1 MGGDD
6 DGPRTE
12 HVRMPM
18 PPGGDAGRHPGRP
31 RLADPDA
38 ESSDN
43 AAASDK
49 PGAEESAGQPH
60 SGRPHRAAG
69 DEELPGEWER
79 DRTVS
84 PPEDR

>member
-1 MGGDD
+1 MADD
-6 DGPRTE
+6 DGARTE

-38 ESSDN
+38 ERSEDDAVE
-43 AAASDK
+43 AA
-49 PGAEESAGQPH
+49 ESGGHPH
-60 SGRPHRAAG
+60 SGRPHRVTG

-79 DRTVS
+79 DKPVS